1 MSKHISHQKFIYL
14 ILDIR
19 SDIILKAKEDKADD
33 PDDDDDADYDE
44 GGDEDENQQTIVF
57 LSGCKMFQN
66 VSPTIL
72 SYFYIDWRVWVIK
85 CIVCVILPDFI
96 FCQIR
101 QVWEE
106 VFAEKYLTNLSLTYP
121 SAPP

>member
-1 MSKHISHQKFIYL
+1 MIILSRHPEIRKRQTHFHTITLSHFIYTINSYL
-14 ILDIR
+14 IIEIR

-72 SYFYIDWRVWVIK
+72 SYFYLVLKGLGDQMY
-85 CIVCVILPDFI
+85 CMCN
-96 FCQIR
+96 
-101 QVWEE
+101 
-106 VFAEKYLTNLSLTYP
+106 FARFHLLSN
-121 SAPP
+121 